1 MKNVIIAALSA
12 YIFYGFC
19 EVRHFILPFLLFVV
33 FWLMVVA
40 IDEDIKDFRR
50 KVRRGKRLSKVID
63 KAKGA

>member
-1 MKNVIIAALSA
+1 MKNVIIAALGS

-19 EVRHFILPFLLFVV
+19 EVRHFLIPFVV
-33 FWLMVVA
+33 FFVFWALVEE

-50 KVRRGKRLSKVID
+50 KVRRGKKLSKVID